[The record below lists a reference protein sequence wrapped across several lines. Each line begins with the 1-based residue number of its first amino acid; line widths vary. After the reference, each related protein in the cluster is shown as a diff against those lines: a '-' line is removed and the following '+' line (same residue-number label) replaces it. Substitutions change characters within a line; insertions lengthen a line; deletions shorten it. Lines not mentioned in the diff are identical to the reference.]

1 MSNPYT
7 GIVLQA
13 DAISKAPIPAAAK
26 KTALRRL
33 YESALAQDAK
43 AVMANPHTQSLV
55 STALAGGEGAGVGY
69 LLGLLAGGSHGK
81 YAGLATAGV
90 AAAGLVGSLVPGNPV
105 PEHFRNV
112 GIAGAAILAYRQ
124 GEAKKRAETGTPAA
138 HGIANPENGPDD
150 PLDRIVQLA
159 NKLGVNL

>member
-13 DAISKAPIPAAAK
+13 DAISAAPIPAAAK

-69 LLGLLAGGSHGK
+69 LLGLLAGGTHGK
-81 YAGLATAGV
+81 YAGLATAGSGDV
-90 AAAGLVGSLVPGNPV
+90 LTGLVTALLAQGWPPLAALLAAVHLHGAAADDLVAGGCGPVGLTAGEVIDAARSRFN
-105 PEHFRNV
+105 RW
-112 GIAGAAILAYRQ
+112 IASARVA
-124 GEAKKRAETGTPAA
+124 
-138 HGIANPENGPDD
+138 
-150 PLDRIVQLA
+150 
-159 NKLGVNL
+159 

>member
-13 DAISKAPIPAAAK
+13 DAITSAPLPAAAK

-43 AVMANPHTQSLV
+43 SALSHPATQSIV
-55 STALAGGEGAGVGY
+55 STALAGGEGASVGY
-69 LLGLLAGGSHGK
+69 LLGLMAGGSHKK
-81 YAGLATAGV
+81 YAGV
-90 AAAGLVGSLVPGNPV
+90 AAASVAAIGLGGSLIPGNPL

-112 GIAGAAILAYRQ
+112 GVAGAAVLAYQR
-124 GEAKKRAETGTPAA
+124 GEAKKLAETGGAASPAA
-138 HGIANPENGPDD
+138 HGIDD
-150 PLDRIVQLA
+150 PADHIVALA
-159 NKLGVNL
+159 KKLGLSGP